1 MKFGICTG
9 AEKAPIV
16 AQLGYDYIELTVVGA
31 LKPQES
37 DSAHVNSLNQLL
49 IEAGLHAEAF
59 NVLLPGDL
67 RVTGPSV
74 DPIAQK
80 KYLETACQRAAALGG
95 KILVFGSGG
104 ARNVPEG
111 YDREK
116 AWEEIRAFLSIAADA
131 AADNGICLVIE
142 PLNHK
147 ECNILN
153 SVAEAVEMAKQVN
166 RPEAVAVLSDLYH
179 VTVDEQSF
187 EETAEAAKLGLLRH
201 VHVACTTE
209 RRVPREEDLDV
220 LVRYFSAFKKY
231 GYEGRISIEAGSKDF
246 NTDAKIGLSIMRQA
260 WENAT
265 A

>member
-1 MKFGICTG
+1 MKFGFCTG
-9 AEKAPIV
+9 VENAPTI
-16 AQLGYDYIELTVVGA
+16 ARLGYDYIEFTVVGA
-31 LKPQES
+31 LKPQEN
-37 DSAHVNSLNQLL
+37 DSSHLDSLNQSLN
-49 IEAGLHAEAF
+49 EAGLRAEAF
-59 NVLLPGDL
+59 NVLLPGNL
-67 RVTGPSV
+67 RVTGPTV
-74 DPIAQK
+74 DPAAQK
-80 KYLETACQRAAALGG
+80 AYLETAFQRAAALGG
-95 KILVFGSGG
+95 KVVVFGSGG
-104 ARNVPEG
+104 ARSVPEG

-131 AADNGICLVIE
+131 ASANGICLVIE

-201 VHVACTTE
+201 VHVACTVE
-209 RRVPREEDLDV
+209 RRVPIEEDLDV
-220 LVRYFSAFKKY
+220 LIRYFSAFKKY
-231 GYEGRISIEAGSKDF
+231 GYEGRISIEAGAKDF
-246 NTDAKIGLSIMRQA
+246 EADAKRGLELMLQA
-260 WENAT
+260 WEKAS